1 MAHDSKDTAAPQG
14 AVGWLAALIGR
25 GFGIFAALAIL
36 AVLVL
41 TAINVTGRYLFTAP
55 LRGAEE
61 MTGFLVVAMVM
72 LGAAEAYRRGDHIR
86 IDLLTERLGPTGAR
100 WVDVLSHLAVA
111 AFAANL
117 LRTGLHTVEFSYNFE
132 AYSAGY
138 LEVPMWIPQSAL
150 VIGGALL
157 LAMALLKL
165 IEALLSF
172 THKDRRL

>member
-1 MAHDSKDTAAPQG
+1 MAHEVKDTAAPQG

-86 IDLLTERLGPTGAR
+86 IDLLTERLGPKGAR
-100 WVDVLSHLAVA
+100 WIDILSHLAVA

-117 LRTGLHTVEFSYNFE
+117 LRTGLHTVEFSRNFG

-138 LEVPMWIPQSAL
+138 LEIPMWIPQSAL

-157 LAMALLKL
+157 LAMAVLKL
-165 IEALLSF
+165 IESLLAF
-172 THKDRRL
+172 ARKEHRP